1 MQMEQAAKADVTIL
15 DEPTAV
21 SILLLIDKRG
31 EARAFDLRQIAG
43 GYDRMKNLT
52 KRMES
57 IGLLKIRIEE
67 KPRLTY
73 LYSLTP
79 KGKKVAAKLME
90 IDEIIRSP

>member
-1 MQMEQAAKADVTIL
+1 MEQAAQADVTVL

-21 SILLLIDKRG
+21 SILLLIDRRG
-31 EARAFDLRQIAG
+31 EARAYDLRQIAG

-57 IGLLKIRIEE
+57 LGLLRIKIEE

-73 LYSLTP
+73 LYSLTA
-79 KGKKVAAKLME
+79 KGKKVAQKLVE
-90 IDEIIRSP
+90 IDQIIRAP

>member
-1 MQMEQAAKADVTIL
+1 MAQAAKADVTIL
-15 DEPTAV
+15 DETTAV

-31 EARAFDLRQIAG
+31 EARAYDLRQIAG

-57 IGLLKIRIEE
+57 IGLLKIQIEE

-79 KGKKVAAKLME
+79 KGKKVAQKLTE
-90 IDEIIRSP
+90 IDQIIRAP

>member
-1 MQMEQAAKADVTIL
+1 MENGTKGDITIL

-21 SILLLIDKRG
+21 SIILLIGKLG
-31 EARAFDLRQIAG
+31 EARASDLRQIAG

-57 IGLLKIRIEE
+57 IGLLTIQIEE

-73 LYSLTP
+73 IYSLTK
-79 KGKKVAAKLME
+79 KGKRVAGKLAE
-90 IDEIIRSP
+90 LNKIIEEE

>member
-1 MQMEQAAKADVTIL
+1 MEHGTKGDITIL

-21 SILLLIDKRG
+21 SIILLIEKLD

-52 KRMES
+52 KKMES
-57 IGLLKIRIEE
+57 IGLLTIQIEE

-73 LYSLTP
+73 IYTLTE
-79 KGKKVAAKLME
+79 KGKKVAEKLAE
-90 IDEIIRSP
+90 IDRIIVEG